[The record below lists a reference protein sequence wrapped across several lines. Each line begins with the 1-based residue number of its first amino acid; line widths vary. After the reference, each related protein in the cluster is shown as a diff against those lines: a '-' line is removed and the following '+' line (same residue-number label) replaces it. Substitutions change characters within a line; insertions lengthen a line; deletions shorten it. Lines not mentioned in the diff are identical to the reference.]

1 MKKIILSFAL
11 SFAALS
17 FGQNYP
23 NNNNN
28 GWGNDNSYGNNSGYY
43 GDEDDERYFPDDY
56 YYNYPNDYYA
66 NDYYQ
71 GNYNDYRNSIISIN
85 WNNFFVANRL
95 AQWQIRE
102 ILYLNSLY
110 SSFSSWNNFY
120 RYNPDRWYY
129 DRFYALNRILGPQ
142 VFVVF
147 QNNFYNGYSP
157 IIHFQNHRRTFYSA
171 PRFAVMPR
179 YRNIN
184 INIYKVDRKGF
195 RNNNNPYWKV
205 AQRSKERNRGEFRNN
220 NSIARNNSETRA
232 NNGFRGNDG
241 RNTTIR
247 SNDSKGIR
255 SNDSKGI
262 RNNDSKGNRN
272 NGFGNQN
279 TRSESRPVTP
289 KSNDVR
295 SNSSFGDRNNGM
307 RTQTSRNESRSSSSQ
322 RRSESPRSIRSNESR
337 NNGGQRMERSNN
349 NNHRKNNS
357 SSTRSTGRFTRN

>member
-1 MKKIILSFAL
+1 MKKIILGFAL

-17 FGQNYP
+17 FGQYYP
-23 NNNNN
+23 NNNN
-28 GWGNDNSYGNNSGYY
+28 GWDNNSYDNNSGYY
-43 GDEDDERYFPDDY
+43 GDEDDERYFPEDY

-110 SSFSSWNNFY
+110 SSFSTWNNFY

-147 QNNFYNGYSP
+147 QNNFYNGYNP

-179 YRNIN
+179 YRSIN
-184 INIYKVDRKGF
+184 INIYKVDRNGF

-205 AQRSKERNRGEFRNN
+205 AQRSYERNRGEFRNN
-220 NSIARNNSETRA
+220 NSIARNNTETRA

-241 RNTTIR
+241 RNGT
-247 SNDSKGIR
+247 
-255 SNDSKGI
+255 I
-262 RNNDSKGNRN
+262 RNNESRDGRN

-279 TRSESRPVTP
+279 PRSESRPVTP
-289 KSNDVR
+289 RSNDVR
-295 SNSSFGDRNNGM
+295 NNSSFGDRNNGM
-307 RTQTSRNESRSSSSQ
+307 RNETPRNDSRSNSPQ
-322 RRSESPRSIRSNESR
+322 RSEAPRSIRSNESR

-349 NNHRKNNS
+349 NNSRQNNS
-357 SSTRSTGRFTRN
+357 SSSRGVGRFTRN